1 MHVCYQIDLFFLSF
15 CFLFLFQSQV
25 VFPLWFLNL
34 KRMNIILIMNTIHES
49 VFFLLLFFLPFHECM
64 LMFQTSYRSGS
75 LLLFW
80 LNRQWKGSFGISFL
94 HWSMQACIFLQK
106 EIHVKIICFENIF
119 VNSEK
124 GKTNFCRFDGSLSL
138 IITIH
143 MCINCIDIKSNLLS
157 TSIFLFTAL
166 ITYTCNLHI
175 YFCLWISLF
184 S

>member
-1 MHVCYQIDLFFLSF
+1 MNVCRCFKLAIEVEVCFFFGLTGNGKG
-15 CFLFLFQSQV
+15 LL
-25 VFPLWFLNL
+25 
-34 KRMNIILIMNTIHES
+34 ES
-49 VFFLLLFFLPFHECM
+49 V
-64 LMFQTSYRSGS
+64 S
-75 LLLFW
+75 LIEVCK
-80 LNRQWKGSFGISFL
+80 NESFYK
-94 HWSMQACIFLQK
+94 K
-106 EIHVKIICFENIF
+106 EIDVKIICFENIF

-175 YFCLWISLF
+175 YFCL
-184 S
+184 